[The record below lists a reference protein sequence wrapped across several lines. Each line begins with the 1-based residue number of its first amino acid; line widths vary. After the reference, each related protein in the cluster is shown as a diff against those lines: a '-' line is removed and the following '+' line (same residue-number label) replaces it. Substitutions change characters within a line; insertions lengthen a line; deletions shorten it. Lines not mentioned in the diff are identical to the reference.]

1 MTTKMW
7 AWRQPS
13 LKENVKV
20 HLTGMKIQG
29 KLSTENKRDKTWH
42 RNCRSKRV
50 INKEIYDMTKMMVA
64 EHFVKRKLKTYSHG
78 KFT

>member
-29 KLSTENKRDKTWH
+29 KLSTENKRDKT
-42 RNCRSKRV
+42 
-50 INKEIYDMTKMMVA
+50 
-64 EHFVKRKLKTYSHG
+64 
-78 KFT
+78 